1 MPVTNCSPEFDLYSA
16 AWGRIADVLE
26 GSDAVKRNATT
37 YLPMLAGHRE
47 EPESYSEY
55 VTNAL
60 FMNGSALTLSA
71 YIGAIFRKDMTLEVP
86 ARIKPRLDNINGAG
100 DSIHTFAKR
109 VMRHV
114 LAFGRYGLLVE
125 AAAPSDDGS
134 SNVIDFRDPAANLPW
149 IAGYEAR
156 DIRCWRTRTVAGR
169 PVLDQLILHEQ
180 VEVQDDDEFGFKLE
194 SQYRVLDLDETGMY
208 RVRLFREINNTH
220 EIVASYEPRPRGQR
234 IPYIPFVFINPTDL
248 RPSVSKPPL
257 LDLVDVNL
265 SHFKSSAEIEQAR
278 SRIAWPLPVVISDA
292 DAMPL
297 KFGGNWALWLPPGSD
312 AKFLEFNGKG
322 LSDLSAALDEKAS
335 YMATLGARLLQEPKR
350 AAEAAET
357 HYLRAS
363 SENSTLASCANTAS
377 DGLKAALTHMAEW
390 VAATGE
396 VNVELNTDF
405 FDVPVSP
412 QTVTALMSAVQAGLY
427 PMDEFLWVL
436 KQGEMMRQ
444 ETTIEDA
451 RRMNE
456 QDQPVLLGRAEDLAE
471 INRPPQPAPAQG
483 NGGNDDEEDR
493 PTNGGNGRNGRTG
506 TSTASSSGRTTNRA
520 DIGPRR
526 RTSS

>member
-1 MPVTNCSPEFDLYSA
+1 MLK
-16 AWGRIADVLE
+16 
-26 GSDAVKRNATT
+26 GSDAVKRNANT
-37 YLPMLAGHRE
+37 YLPMLPGHRE
-47 EPESYSEY
+47 EPDSYSEY

-60 FMNGSALTLSA
+60 FMNGSDLTLSA
-71 YIGAIFRKDMTLEVP
+71 YIGAVFRKDPTIDVP

-100 DSIHTFAKR
+100 DSIHTFCKR

-114 LAFGRYGLLVE
+114 LSFGRYGLLVE

-134 SNVIDFRDPAANLPW
+134 SNVVDFRDPAANLPW

-156 DIRCWRTRTVAGR
+156 DIRCWRTRTVAGK
-169 PVLDQLILHEQ
+169 PVLDQLILHEH
-180 VEVQDDDEFGFKLE
+180 VEVLEDDDEFGFKLA
-194 SQYRVLDLDETGMY
+194 SQYRVLDLDDAGLY

-220 EIVASYEPRPRGQR
+220 EIVASYEPRPRGKR
-234 IPYIPFVFINPTDL
+234 IDHIPFVFINPTDL

-312 AKFLEFNGKG
+312 AKFLEFSGSG
-322 LSDLSAALDEKAS
+322 LTDLKAAMDEKAG

-377 DGLKAALTHMAEW
+377 DGLKQALTYMAEW
-390 VAATGE
+390 VAAAGE
-396 VNVELNTDF
+396 VKVELNTDF

-412 QTVTALMSAVQAGLY
+412 QTVTALMSAVQAGLL
-427 PMDEFLWVL
+427 PIDEFLWVM
-436 KQGEMMRQ
+436 KQGEMLRQ
-444 ETTIEDA
+444 ETSIEDA
-451 RRMNE
+451 RRLIE
-456 QDQPVLLGRAEDLAE
+456 QDQPVLMGRAEDLAE
-471 INRPPQPAPAQG
+471 INRPPQPAPTA
-483 NGGNDDEEDR
+483 NGGNVNNGNQ
-493 PTNGGNGRNGRTG
+493 PTNGGSGGNG
-506 TSTASSSGRTTNRA
+506 TATVSSGGRTTNKT
-520 DIGPRR
+520 DIGPRK
-526 RTSS
+526 RTAS